1 MLWYDIKGSSRA
13 IAYANHFANKGG
25 LIITHSEQDAKVLF
39 QEMAF
44 FEPQLK
50 GRLLYLPDSETLPFD
65 LQSAPAIIMS
75 QRAAIFHRLCTKNGD
90 DCVLIVSASNAM
102 RVISGP
108 SFWTGQVRQLTPG
121 AMLED
126 ILGGKVADVMKHMGY
141 EQSPRVKS
149 PGQWARRGL
158 VFDLYPVGL
167 SYHAG
172 KAEHMAVRI
181 RINERDQITAIHK
194 LDPLTQ
200 ESSALTLDLLNLF
213 PNREYAITKEFCTSF
228 RRTAFSVHE
237 DARRFES
244 YRSVTDG
251 QDHPELASWIALPGT
266 DHTSVLN
273 IAPGNDVVFDA
284 QADDALHRQ
293 WMLVNARHL
302 DIKDD
307 TSRLCPPVHLSW
319 LNPEQVIETLQDKEH
334 FKLQKT
340 GTESGMKRPGTLN
353 DAIALIKSILSD
365 NLPTIFVMKSDVR
378 MRNIRTIC
386 RMSAHPPTAID
397 DFKVFAAAPNGVAY
411 TQGDLVEG
419 FTDLVAGYRVI
430 TEPEVFGVTIESSV
444 EEDLG
449 EHQRKVILQGLGD
462 IALEDPIVH
471 AIHGVGRF
479 QGFETINLGS
489 AEEDMLK
496 IGYANSLSTF
506 VRVSDLDLVSR
517 YSGAEPEK
525 APLTK
530 MNDESWLKGL
540 KIAQESAFNAA
551 RELINLRNLRRRSTG
566 VVLDPPDE
574 RYISFCE
581 TFPYEETQD
590 QIRAIVDIQNDLTS
604 GQPMDRLI
612 CGDVGFGKTEVAMR
626 AAFLVASQGLQVAF
640 LAPTTLLVQQ
650 HYESLLKRFED
661 TPIKILLAGS
671 GTLNAKMLGTIRS
684 GEASIVIG
692 THRILQDDMVFK
704 SLGLIIVDEEHRFG
718 VRQKEYLRTIR
729 GNKHMLAMAATP
741 IPRTLGMAMFGIRD
755 ISIIATAPASRL
767 SVRTLVRP
775 NSSAVIREAFS
786 RELSRGGQA
795 FYLHNR
801 IETLDDCIE
810 VLQSIAPQARIRKLH
825 GKMSKDEMTR
835 IMFAFRNNEFDV
847 LVSTTVIE
855 VGIDVPNANTLIV
868 EDADNFGLAQL
879 HQLRGRVGRGGTQ
892 AYAYLLSSDHENK
905 VSHRRLK
912 AMERASNLGEGVLV
926 ARHDLEIRGI
936 GEILG
941 DEQSG
946 HIHNIGFTLYM
957 RLLELS
963 IKAIDRGESQ
973 LDKAVILSHV
983 NMPIHGQI
991 PSSYMP
997 NNGERLTWYQRLMT
1011 SESLVELNQNA
1022 KEMED
1027 LYGYVPAEIY
1037 ELKQSISEHIA
1048 ARRWGIESMR
1058 DEEGSVILQMQHTKE
1073 MEALSFLL
1081 GHAFKQRFQATEKER
1096 NFVIKKANISE
1107 VADAILAGTVF

>member
-13 IAYANHFANKGG
+13 IAYANHFSNKGG
-25 LIITHSEQDAKVLF
+25 LIITNSEQDAKVLF

-75 QRAAIFHRLCTKNGD
+75 QRAAIFHQLCAKD
-90 DCVLIVSASNAM
+90 SADCVLIVSASNAM

-108 SFWTGQVRQLTPG
+108 SFWKGQVRPLTPG
-121 AMLED
+121 AQLEET
-126 ILGGKVADVMKHMGY
+126 LGGKIPDVMKLMGY
-141 EQSPRVKS
+141 EQSSRVKS
-149 PGQWARRGL
+149 PGQWSRRGL
-158 VFDLYPVGL
+158 VFDIYPVGL

-172 KAEHMAVRI
+172 QAEHMAVRI

-194 LDPLTQ
+194 MDPLTQ

-228 RRTAFSVHE
+228 RRGAFAVHE

-251 QDHPELASWIALPGT
+251 QDHPELASWIGLPGS

-273 IAPGNDVVFDA
+273 IAPGNDVVFDDLA
-284 QADDALHRQ
+284 EDALHRQ
-293 WMLVNARHL
+293 WMLVTARHL

-319 LNPEQVIETLQDKEH
+319 LSPDQVLETLQAKSH
-334 FKLQKT
+334 FKLEKT
-340 GTESGMKRPGTLN
+340 GSESGMKRPGSLSA
-353 DAIALIKSILSD
+353 AIDLIKSILSD
-365 NLPTIFVMKSDVR
+365 NLPTLFVMKSDVR

-397 DFKVFAAAPNGVAY
+397 DFKVFAANPQGVAY
-411 TQGDLVEG
+411 TQGNLVEG
-419 FTDLVAGYRVI
+419 FTDLIAGYRVI

-462 IALEDPIVH
+462 IAVADPIVH

-479 QGFETINLGS
+479 QGFETIDLGT

-496 IGYANSLSTF
+496 IGYANDVSTF

-530 MNDESWLKGL
+530 MHDESWLKGL
-540 KIAQESAFNAA
+540 KIAQVSAFEAA

-566 VVLDPPDE
+566 VVLNPPDE
-574 RYISFCE
+574 RYVSFCE

-590 QIRAIVDIQNDLTS
+590 QKRAIVDIQNDLSS
-604 GQPMDRLI
+604 GLPMDRLI

-626 AAFLVASQGLQVAF
+626 AAFLMASQGYQVAF
-640 LAPTTLLVQQ
+640 LAPTTLLAQQ
-650 HYESLLKRFED
+650 HYQSLLKRFED
-661 TPIKILLAGS
+661 TPIKIVLAER
-671 GTLNAKMLGTIRS
+671 GTLNAKMLAAIKS
-684 GEASIVIG
+684 GETSIIIG
-692 THRILQDDMVFK
+692 THRILQQDVVF
-704 SLGLIIVDEEHRFG
+704 STLGLIIIDEEHRFG
-718 VRQKEYLRTIR
+718 VKQKEYLRTMR
-729 GNKHMLAMAATP
+729 GNKHVLSLAATP
-741 IPRTLGMAMFGIRD
+741 IPRTLGMAMSEIVD
-755 ISIIATAPASRL
+755 ISIIATPPASRL
-767 SVRTLVRP
+767 SVRTLVRRYT
-775 NSSAVIREAFS
+775 SAVIREAFS
-786 RELSRGGQA
+786 RELARGGQV

-801 IETLDDCIE
+801 IETMDDCVD
-810 VLQSIAPQARIRKLH
+810 VLQSIAPHARIRKLH
-825 GKMSKDEMTR
+825 GKMSQDEMTR

-879 HQLRGRVGRGGTQ
+879 HQLRGRVGRAGTQ
-892 AYAYLLSSDHENK
+892 AYAYLLSSERENK
-905 VSHRRLK
+905 VSLRRLK

-983 NMPIHGQI
+983 NMPIHGSI
-991 PSSYMP
+991 PSSFMP

-1011 SESLVELNQNA
+1011 SESLAELNQNA
-1022 KEMED
+1022 KELED
-1027 LYGYVPAEIY
+1027 LYGYVPAELY
-1037 ELKQSISEHIA
+1037 DLKQSISEHIA
-1048 ARRWGIESMR
+1048 ARHWGIESLR
-1058 DEEGSVILQMQHTKE
+1058 DEDGSVILQMQHTKE
-1073 MEALSFLL
+1073 LQALSFLL

-1096 NFVIKKANISE
+1096 TFVIKKAQISQ

>member
-13 IAYANHFANKGG
+13 IAYANHFSNKGG
-25 LIITHSEQDAKVLF
+25 LIITNSEQDAKVLF
-39 QEMAF
+39 QEMTF
-44 FEPQLK
+44 FEPALK
-50 GRLLYLPDSETLPFD
+50 GRLLHLPDSETLPFD
-65 LQSAPAIIMS
+65 LQAAPAIIMS
-75 QRAAIFHRLCTKNGD
+75 QRAAIFHQLCSQDSTNN
-90 DCVLIVSASNAM
+90 VLIVSASNAM

-121 AMLED
+121 AQVEE
-126 ILGGKVADVMKHMGY
+126 ILGGKTADVMKLMGY
-141 EQSPRVKS
+141 EQTARVKS

-158 VFDLYPVGL
+158 VFDIYPVGL
-167 SYHAG
+167 AYHAG
-172 KAEHMAVRI
+172 QADHMAVRI
-181 RINERDQITAIHK
+181 RVNERDQITSINK
-194 LDPLTQ
+194 MDPLTQ
-200 ESSALTLDLLNLF
+200 ESSPLTIDLLNLF

-237 DARRFES
+237 EARRFES
-244 YRSVTDG
+244 YRSATDG
-251 QDHPELASWIALPGT
+251 QDHPELASWIGLPGT

-273 IAPGNDVVFDA
+273 IAPGAEVVFDE
-284 QADDALHRQ
+284 QAEDALHRQ

-319 LNPEQVIETLQDKEH
+319 LSPDQVVEALQPKTH
-334 FKLQKT
+334 YKLDRT
-340 GTESGMKRPGTLN
+340 GTESGMKRPGTLSA
-353 DAIALIKSILSD
+353 AIDLIKSILSD
-365 NLPTIFVMKSDVR
+365 NLPTLFVMKSDVR

-386 RMSAHPPTAID
+386 RMSAYPPTAID
-397 DFKVFAAAPNGVAY
+397 DFKVFAAAPQGVAY
-411 TQGDLVEG
+411 TQGNLVEG

-430 TEPEVFGVTIESSV
+430 TEPEVFGVSIESSV
-444 EEDLG
+444 EDDLG

-462 IALEDPIVH
+462 IELGDPMVH
-471 AIHGVGRF
+471 ALYGVGRF
-479 QGFETINLGS
+479 QGFETVNLGT

-496 IGYANSLSTF
+496 IGYHNSLSTF

-540 KIAQESAFNAA
+540 KIAQESAFEAA
-551 RELINLRNLRRRSTG
+551 RELITLRNLRRRSTG
-566 VVLDPPDE
+566 VVLNPPDE
-574 RYISFCE
+574 RYVSFCE
-581 TFPYEETQD
+581 TFPYEETPD
-590 QIRAIVDIQNDLTS
+590 QKRTIVEIEHDLTS
-604 GQPMDRLI
+604 GLPMDRLV
-612 CGDVGFGKTEVAMR
+612 CGDVGFGKTEVANR
-626 AAFLVASQGLQVAF
+626 AAFLMSSQSYQVAF
-640 LAPTTLLVQQ
+640 LAPTTLLAQQ
-650 HYESLLKRFED
+650 HYQSLLKRFED
-661 TPIKILLAGS
+661 TPIRIALAER
-671 GTLNAKMLGTIRS
+671 GTLNAKMLAAIKNGDVEI
-684 GEASIVIG
+684 IIG
-692 THRILQDDMVFK
+692 THRILQEDVVFK
-704 SLGLIIVDEEHRFG
+704 NLGLIIIDEEHRFG
-718 VRQKEYLRTIR
+718 VRQKDHLRTLR
-729 GNKHMLAMAATP
+729 GNKHVLSLAATP
-741 IPRTLGMAMFGIRD
+741 IPRTLGMAMSDIVD
-755 ISIIATAPASRL
+755 ISIIATPPASRL

-775 NSSAVIREAFS
+775 HSSAVIREAFS
-786 RELSRGGQA
+786 RELSRGGQV

-801 IETLDDCIE
+801 IESMDDCIE
-810 VLQSIAPQARIRKLH
+810 VLQGIAPQARIRKLH
-825 GKMSKDEMTR
+825 GKMSVDEMTR

-855 VGIDVPNANTLIV
+855 VGIDVPNANTLLV
-868 EDADNFGLAQL
+868 EDADHFGLAQL

-892 AYAYLLSSDHENK
+892 AYAYLLCNDRDNK
-905 VSHRRLK
+905 RLK

-963 IKAIDRGESQ
+963 IKALDRGETE

-983 NMPIHGQI
+983 NMPIHGRI
-991 PSSYMP
+991 PSDFMP
-997 NNGERLTWYQRLMT
+997 SNGERLTWYQRLMT
-1011 SESLVELNQNA
+1011 SESLIELNLNA
-1022 KEMED
+1022 KELED

-1048 ARRWGIESMR
+1048 ARHWGIESLR
-1058 DEEGSVILQMQHTKE
+1058 EEEGSVVLQMQHTKE
-1073 MEALSFLL
+1073 LEALSFLL
-1081 GHAFKQRFQATEKER
+1081 GHAFKQNFQATEKER
-1096 NFVIKKANISE
+1096 VFVIKKAQISQ